1 MKLLKKLVLCAGLCL
16 FVVQQGPMAQ
26 GVSTWLVLVV
36 DRSGSIDDDELRL
49 QRDAYVEIL
58 RDPEMASAFANASVA
73 IVEFDSSAEV
83 AVNWASATEAADA
96 YARYRPVAPRGGTA
110 IGRGLETALALL
122 EGKTGD
128 RIIDVSGDGRDNR
141 DQILLAQTR
150 KQALQGDI
158 EINGLIFEGRS
169 NDRVTRYFQ
178 EKVITGFT
186 VTIGNLNDFADAL
199 RRKLR
204 RELNLAEVT
213 VSPS

>member
-1 MKLLKKLVLCAGLCL
+1 
-16 FVVQQGPMAQ
+16 MAQ
-26 GVSTWLVLVV
+26 GVSTWLVLAV

-49 QRDAYVEIL
+49 QRDAYVDIL

-73 IVEFDSSAEV
+73 IVEFDNSAEI
-83 AVNWASATEAADA
+83 AVNWSSATEAAEA
-96 YARYRPVAPRGGTA
+96 YALYRPVAPRGGTA
-110 IGRGLETALALL
+110 IGRALETALELL
-122 EGKTGD
+122 EGKTGE

-150 KQALQGDI
+150 NQALREDI

-186 VTIGNLNDFADAL
+186 VTIGSLDDFAEAL

-204 RELNLAEVT
+204 RELNLADAGR
-213 VSPS
+213 